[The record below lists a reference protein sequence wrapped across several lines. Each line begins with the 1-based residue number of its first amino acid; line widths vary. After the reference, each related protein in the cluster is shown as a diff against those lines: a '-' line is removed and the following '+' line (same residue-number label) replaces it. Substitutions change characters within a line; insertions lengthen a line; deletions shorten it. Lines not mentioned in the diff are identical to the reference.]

1 MRDALAKTATVAIG
15 QLIMQGREHL
25 VGITAHGK
33 GLLLEILRYAHELR
47 EPEPYF
53 DKIEEKVEDEAVG
66 LAVDLIERQTG
77 RFEPG
82 KLPNEYARAVKELV
96 RAKVEK
102 RAPQVEIEPASGE
115 TPKVIN
121 IMAALK
127 ESMQAKG
134 KANVRDAVRRR
145 MGKKPAAEKPA
156 RVSRW

>member
-82 KLPNEYARAVKELV
+82 KLPMNTP
-96 RAKVEK
+96 
-102 RAPQVEIEPASGE
+102 AP
-115 TPKVIN
+115 
-121 IMAALK
+121 
-127 ESMQAKG
+127 
-134 KANVRDAVRRR
+134 
-145 MGKKPAAEKPA
+145 
-156 RVSRW
+156 